1 MKIQQLNLKNEIIN
15 TFNNIYMMR
24 PNLLTKHMHIEKY
37 R

>member
-1 MKIQQLNLKNEIIN
+1 MKIQQLNLKMKLLTHLI
-15 TFNNIYMMR
+15 IYMMR